1 MKPIAEETWMDFLE
15 GNLPEVAAEALRQ
28 RIANEPEVAREWE
41 ALRESWDF
49 MAGAEAVP
57 EPSTQMDRNFE
68 AMLAGYQQGQRSR
81 PSMQERLNGLLG
93 TWVVPRWA
101 VSLLLILGGFVVGRL
116 MGPSSGTT
124 HELQSLT
131 QEVQD
136 MRSLMMLTLLE
147 QPAAQDRMKAV
158 SMTESL
164 PAADGKVIRA
174 LVQTLHTDENVNVR
188 MVAVEALARY
198 GDQPLAR
205 MGLIEAIGKQDSPL
219 VQVALADAMLELQ
232 ASEAVPAFRE
242 LLQKPEL
249 DTTVQELVNE
259 TIEKLI

>member
-1 MKPIAEETWMDFLE
+1 M
-15 GNLPEVAAEALRQ
+15 
-28 RIANEPEVAREWE
+28 
-41 ALRESWDF
+41 
-49 MAGAEAVP
+49 
-57 EPSTQMDRNFE
+57 
-68 AMLAGYQQGQRSR
+68 
-81 PSMQERLNGLLG
+81 
-93 TWVVPRWA
+93 
-101 VSLLLILGGFVVGRL
+101 
-116 MGPSSGTT
+116 
-124 HELQSLT
+124 
-131 QEVQD
+131 
-136 MRSLMMLTLLE
+136 
-147 QPAAQDRMKAV
+147 
-158 SMTESL
+158 
-164 PAADGKVIRA
+164 IRA